1 MIDPDDYVCC
11 LYANAEDERVCVRD
25 RCLFNLGTFKGYYS
39 CLLFSLII
47 CFITVALAFYIF
59 KTL

>member
-1 MIDPDDYVCC
+1 MIHPDHVVCM
-11 LYANAEDERVCVRD
+11 LMLKTSACVRD
-25 RCLFNLGTFKGYYS
+25 RCLFNLGTCKGYYS

-47 CFITVALAFYIF
+47 CFITVSLAFYIF